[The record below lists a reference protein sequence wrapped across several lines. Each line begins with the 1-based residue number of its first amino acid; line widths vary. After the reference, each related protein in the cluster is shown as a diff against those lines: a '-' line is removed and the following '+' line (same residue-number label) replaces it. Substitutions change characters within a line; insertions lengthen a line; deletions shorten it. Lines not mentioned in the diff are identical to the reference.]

1 MDIDWASSLWEMKCE
16 KVETKLEKIET
27 RLTNLEVGQTALKSN
42 VENLQETVRD
52 IKTVQNTLV
61 QEVSDL
67 KGAKSLIIP
76 IIVAVVTAFLTLL
89 VRLIPNFSI

>member
-1 MDIDWASSLWEMKCE
+1 MCIRD
-16 KVETKLEKIET
+16 
-27 RLTNLEVGQTALKSN
+27 RGQTALKSN

-67 KGAKSLIIP
+67 KEAKSLIIP

>member
-1 MDIDWASSLWEMKCE
+1 MKRSS
-16 KVETKLEKIET
+16 ETKLEKIET